1 MNAKLL
7 SPGSILQRVALR
19 LDPEISLDRTQDLQ
33 QEEEL
38 VPEINDDDDDSRWKA
53 NIEEKSKAK

>member
-1 MNAKLL
+1 M
-7 SPGSILQRVALR
+7 ALR